1 MKQYKA
7 ILSAT
12 ALVVLASC
20 GGGSGDSSIGGANS
34 PIATLEIGAGDASAP
49 ADTIDT
55 LVLQQKAAENAAR
68 AIGVNVAGAR
78 TVTADTN
85 TLVNAAT
92 LPDGMLND
100 DNGFD
105 ADELI
110 PTDTVDAIDG
120 DTDRLLL
127 ATLGLDGSGR
137 ASVERTGNR
146 ITIDPD
152 DEAVCAGEVYLGD
165 DDLQQCLEL
174 VRDLTVEL
182 DAVTEESGQVVYLFQ
197 NDPLLSIV
205 YGPNDASYELDL
217 GTYFRVES
225 AATALLNET
234 SDISSMSGKVRLVM
248 NIANANT
255 GAESGSVTFAVP
267 EALVINDNDGSSFSL
282 AASNILTMTSDVA
295 AGTASIEFG
304 MGALNV
310 IAADDEGAGDS
321 SLSMSGLR
329 GIFNFD
335 ERNDGL
341 SVRNLGFGNAPIR
354 LNAEGSEVEISLS
367 PFGFDISAD
376 GELTLA
382 DALDLAFS
390 LISNDPDAGQI
401 SLAARV
407 EAPRGTRI
415 GDGETEAD
423 FVRSG
428 GPLSLN
434 YSVTGGGQSA
444 NGQVTLAPGSCQNSA
459 ENDANNPVAGLIS
472 C

>member
-1 MKQYKA
+1 
-7 ILSAT
+7 
-12 ALVVLASC
+12 
-20 GGGSGDSSIGGANS
+20 
-34 PIATLEIGAGDASAP
+34 
-49 ADTIDT
+49 
-55 LVLQQKAAENAAR
+55 
-68 AIGVNVAGAR
+68 
-78 TVTADTN
+78 
-85 TLVNAAT
+85 
-92 LPDGMLND
+92 
-100 DNGFD
+100 
-105 ADELI
+105 
-110 PTDTVDAIDG
+110 
-120 DTDRLLL
+120 
-127 ATLGLDGSGR
+127 
-137 ASVERTGNR
+137 
-146 ITIDPD
+146 
-152 DEAVCAGEVYLGD
+152 
-165 DDLQQCLEL
+165 
-174 VRDLTVEL
+174 
-182 DAVTEESGQVVYLFQ
+182 
-197 NDPLLSIV
+197 LLSIV

-329 GIFNFD
+329 G
-335 ERNDGL
+335 
-341 SVRNLGFGNAPIR
+341 
-354 LNAEGSEVEISLS
+354 VEISLS

-390 LISNDPDAGQI
+390 LVDNDPDAGQI

-423 FVRSG
+423 IVRSG

-459 ENDANNPVAGLIS
+459 ENDANNPVGGLIS

>member
-165 DDLQQCLEL
+165 NDLQQCLEL

-197 NDPLLSIV
+197 NDPLLSII

-225 AATALLNET
+225 AAAALLNET
-234 SDISSMSGKVRLVM
+234 SDIASMSGKVRLVM

-255 GAESGSVTFAVP
+255 C
-267 EALVINDNDGSSFSL
+267 LL
-282 AASNILTMTSDVA
+282 YTSP
-295 AGTASIEFG
+295 SP
-304 MGALNV
+304 
-310 IAADDEGAGDS
+310 
-321 SLSMSGLR
+321 R
-329 GIFNFD
+329 
-335 ERNDGL
+335 DGL
-341 SVRNLGFGNAPIR
+341 
-354 LNAEGSEVEISLS
+354 LS
-367 PFGFDISAD
+367 RMPSSA
-376 GELTLA
+376 
-382 DALDLAFS
+382 
-390 LISNDPDAGQI
+390 
-401 SLAARV
+401 
-407 EAPRGTRI
+407 
-415 GDGETEAD
+415 
-423 FVRSG
+423 
-428 GPLSLN
+428 
-434 YSVTGGGQSA
+434 
-444 NGQVTLAPGSCQNSA
+444 
-459 ENDANNPVAGLIS
+459 
-472 C
+472 

>member
-152 DEAVCAGEVYLGD
+152 DEAVC
-165 DDLQQCLEL
+165 CLL
-174 VRDLTVEL
+174 YTSPSPRDAT
-182 DAVTEESGQVVYLFQ
+182 
-197 NDPLLSIV
+197 LSRM
-205 YGPNDASYELDL
+205 PS
-217 GTYFRVES
+217 S
-225 AATALLNET
+225 A
-234 SDISSMSGKVRLVM
+234 
-248 NIANANT
+248 
-255 GAESGSVTFAVP
+255 
-267 EALVINDNDGSSFSL
+267 
-282 AASNILTMTSDVA
+282 
-295 AGTASIEFG
+295 
-304 MGALNV
+304 
-310 IAADDEGAGDS
+310 
-321 SLSMSGLR
+321 
-329 GIFNFD
+329 
-335 ERNDGL
+335 
-341 SVRNLGFGNAPIR
+341 
-354 LNAEGSEVEISLS
+354 
-367 PFGFDISAD
+367 
-376 GELTLA
+376 
-382 DALDLAFS
+382 
-390 LISNDPDAGQI
+390 
-401 SLAARV
+401 
-407 EAPRGTRI
+407 
-415 GDGETEAD
+415 
-423 FVRSG
+423 
-428 GPLSLN
+428 
-434 YSVTGGGQSA
+434 
-444 NGQVTLAPGSCQNSA
+444 
-459 ENDANNPVAGLIS
+459 
-472 C
+472 

>member
-12 ALVVLASC
+12 ALIVLASC

-68 AIGVNVAGAR
+68 AIGVNVAGVR

-85 TLVNAAT
+85 TLVIAAT

-197 NDPLLSIV
+197 NDPLLSII

-225 AATALLNET
+225 AAAALLNET
-234 SDISSMSGKVRLVM
+234 SDIASMSGKVRLVM

-310 IAADDEGAGDS
+310 LAADDEGAGDS

>member
-1 MKQYKA
+1 
-7 ILSAT
+7 
-12 ALVVLASC
+12 
-20 GGGSGDSSIGGANS
+20 
-34 PIATLEIGAGDASAP
+34 
-49 ADTIDT
+49 
-55 LVLQQKAAENAAR
+55 
-68 AIGVNVAGAR
+68 
-78 TVTADTN
+78 
-85 TLVNAAT
+85 
-92 LPDGMLND
+92 
-100 DNGFD
+100 
-105 ADELI
+105 
-110 PTDTVDAIDG
+110 
-120 DTDRLLL
+120 
-127 ATLGLDGSGR
+127 
-137 ASVERTGNR
+137 
-146 ITIDPD
+146 
-152 DEAVCAGEVYLGD
+152 
-165 DDLQQCLEL
+165 
-174 VRDLTVEL
+174 
-182 DAVTEESGQVVYLFQ
+182 
-197 NDPLLSIV
+197 
-205 YGPNDASYELDL
+205 
-217 GTYFRVES
+217 
-225 AATALLNET
+225 
-234 SDISSMSGKVRLVM
+234 MSGKVRLVM

-310 IAADDEGAGDS
+310 LAADDEGAGDS

-390 LISNDPDAGQI
+390 LVDNDPDAGQI

-459 ENDANNPVAGLIS
+459 ENDANKPVAGLIS